1 MFTQQAHY
9 RFLHFFRQNGTRA
22 VPNSSRSIA
31 HRPEAIWTRSE
42 AAALPEVTAVSPI
55 SESLERKVTAALT
68 KKKEIVGRRQTTKSR
83 TEPSPG
89 PAPQT
94 DAGRHPLS
102 AKRDKDALP
111 APLQVI
117 PRRRFPFDGPRGVDP
132 LCS

>member
-1 MFTQQAHY
+1 MTNLKKSYGEQTAPTAYPNPKGPTQ
-9 RFLHFFRQNGTRA
+9 
-22 VPNSSRSIA
+22 
-31 HRPEAIWTRSE
+31 SE

-117 PRRRFPFDGPRGVDP
+117 PRRRFPFGGPRNVDP
-132 LCS
+132 RLLSRPQPQ